1 MEESH
6 SISFEN
12 TPFSVEDEKIFDCQH
27 GHHYY
32 TKKERKGKTAQ
43 LRLQGTNKLAV

>member
-32 TKKERKGKTAQ
+32 TKKEFWLRKAFNFFK
-43 LRLQGTNKLAV
+43 KVY